1 MRTLFESWAMRHLL
15 SLMLNDN
22 GEYANATTQ
31 LAWWA
36 WQAAWDNALL
46 TFETP
51 DKDCEEHLAYPSTVD
66 SRGSYA
72 L

>member
-1 MRTLFESWAMRHLL
+1 MRTLFESWAVRHLMAL
-15 SLMLNDN
+15 RLNDN

-46 TFETP
+46 TFETR
-51 DKDCEEHLAYPSTVD
+51 DRDLESTMVYPAAAD
-66 SRGSYA
+66 DRGSYA